1 MMIKKDPLATHTQF
15 IIKANKYVDNETAMN
30 VKEDIWRESREE
42 RRQYTYMYICIYIPC
57 ERTEKKDM
65 AEE

>member
-30 VKEDIWRESREE
+30 VKEDI
-42 RRQYTYMYICIYIPC
+42 
-57 ERTEKKDM
+57 
-65 AEE
+65 